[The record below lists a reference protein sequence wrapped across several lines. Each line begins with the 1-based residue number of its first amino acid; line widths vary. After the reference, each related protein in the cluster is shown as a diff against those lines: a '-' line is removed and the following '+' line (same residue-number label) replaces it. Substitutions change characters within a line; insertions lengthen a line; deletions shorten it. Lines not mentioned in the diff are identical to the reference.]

1 MSEKKRI
8 LIVEDEMVISME
20 LAATLQRLGYETSGQ
35 VITGGDAIRHAGQF
49 RPDLVL
55 MDIRLQGEMDGIE
68 AADQIKRAC
77 DIPVV
82 FLTAHSDE
90 TTLQRAIAVQPS
102 GYLIKPF
109 RDRELYSTIELSL
122 HKQDLRRRLRPQ
134 TEVSLPFVAGELPK
148 SVPLLLMN
156 RNWVISGATEEA
168 ETVLRVEPGAL
179 SGSCLESWIEILP
192 GKEGEAVMPGS
203 VRMRTGD
210 GGFIP
215 VVLTIGLVKGLDA
228 RALGYL
234 VEISRRDTPG

>member
-1 MSEKKRI
+1 MSEKKRV

-35 VITGGDAIRHAGQF
+35 VITGSDALSHAEQF

-68 AADQIKRAC
+68 AADRIKAAY

-122 HKQDLRRRLRPQ
+122 HKQELRRRLRPQ
-134 TEVSLPFVAGELPK
+134 VEVPLILTGELPK

-156 RNWVISGATEEA
+156 RNWIISGATERAEA
-168 ETVLRVEPGAL
+168 ILHVEPGEL
-179 SGSCLESWIEILP
+179 SGSCLESWVDILP
-192 GKEGEAVMPGS
+192 GEEGEAIMPES
-203 VRMRTGD
+203 LRMKTGD
-210 GGFIP
+210 GDFIL
-215 VVLTIGLVKGLDA
+215 VTLTLGLVKGPHD
-228 RALGYL
+228 RITGYL
-234 VEISRRDTPG
+234 VEISRRDTPA